1 VIHETE
7 LRVRFGDL
15 DPYDHLNH
23 AHALT
28 FFESARVEALAAL
41 GYGLDRLKE
50 EGVHIVLVEITARF
64 HRPAGLHDLV
74 KVTTE
79 VVSVGRTTST
89 WRQVMSRGDEVIATL
104 EITAAFTDRNGR
116 PRRAPAGF
124 AAALET

>member
-1 VIHETE
+1 MIHETE

-23 AHALT
+23 ARAFT
-28 FFESARVEALAAL
+28 FFESARVEALEAL

-50 EGVHIVLVEITARF
+50 DGVHIVLVELTARF
-64 HRPAGLHDLV
+64 HRPAGLHDLL

-79 VVSVGRTTST
+79 VVSVGRTAST
-89 WRQVMSRGDEVIATL
+89 WRQEMNRDGDVIATL

-116 PRRAPAGF
+116 PRRAPSGF
-124 AAALET
+124 AEALET